1 MQESR
6 RQERGSN
13 NGGEHDPPPP
23 RDTHTGGPD
32 MYAMLDIVRNG
43 ESTKLMEY
51 KIEDKL
57 VILFKTLCII
67 NICLQKLLN

>member
-1 MQESR
+1 ME
-6 RQERGSN
+6 GSTTP
-13 NGGEHDPPPP
+13 DPPPP

-57 VILFKTLCII
+57 VILFKTPCII
-67 NICLQKLLN
+67 NMCLQKLLN

>member
-1 MQESR
+1 ME
-6 RQERGSN
+6 GSTTP
-13 NGGEHDPPPP
+13 DPPPP
-23 RDTHTGGPD
+23 RDTRTGGQD